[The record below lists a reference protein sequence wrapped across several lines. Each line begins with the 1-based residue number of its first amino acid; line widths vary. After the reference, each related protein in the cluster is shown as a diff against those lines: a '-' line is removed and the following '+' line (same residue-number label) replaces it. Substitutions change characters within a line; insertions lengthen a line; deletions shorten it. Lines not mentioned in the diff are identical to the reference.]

1 MASATNIARP
11 PTGGSSFGGSS
22 TLTLILRLLFLMV
35 LTAFSIFTGWQF
47 IQGGAA
53 PLAAVLWIITL
64 AFIVVFLRSNA
75 APLRWIMPGL
85 AFMTLMH
92 IYPVVYTVYTAFT
105 NYSDGH
111 LVPKQVAIQQIES
124 KTFTPADA
132 PKYSFVPFTN
142 PNGSYGL
149 WLTSQDGQTQLFKT
163 STGEAFTREELTAQ
177 GATFDADGN
186 LTAFNGFEVVPANRR
201 ISLLSQL
208 QGLTFGP
215 PDQPVNITSPRV
227 AAQAVQRYVYDRA
240 QDAMIDQQTG
250 TVYSNVRGT
259 FTSPEGETLI
269 PGFPVIIGFENFVRL
284 FTSPALRGPLFTIFS
299 WTVIFALL
307 SVLTTFV
314 LGLLLALVLNEPN
327 MPFRRM
333 TRVLMIVPYA
343 LPAFIS
349 VLIWRGMLNPVIGII
364 GSSWD
369 PGWFSNP
376 FWAKVGILIINLW
389 LGYPY
394 MFLITTGALQ
404 GIPSDL
410 YEAARVDGASGI
422 QQFWNITLP
431 LLLVSVGPL
440 LVGSFAFNFN
450 NFTIIQLYANG
461 GPPIPG
467 TPTPAGY
474 TDILISYTFK
484 LAFGGGRGADLGL
497 AAAISIV
504 IFVIVGAIT
513 IMNFRYTGMLE
524 EVSENV

>member
-1 MASATNIARP
+1 
-11 PTGGSSFGGSS
+11 
-22 TLTLILRLLFLMV
+22 MV
-35 LTAFSIFTGWQF
+35 LTAFAIFTGWQL
-47 IQGGAA
+47 ILGGAA
-53 PLAAVLWIITL
+53 AIAAVLWLITL
-64 AFIVVFLRSNA
+64 AFIIVFLRSNA
-75 APLRWIMPGL
+75 APMRWIMPGL

-92 IYPVVYTVYTAFT
+92 IYPVIFTVYTAFT
-105 NYSDGH
+105 NYSDGN

-124 KTFTPADA
+124 RTFTPPDA

-142 PNGSYGL
+142 PDGSYGL
-149 WLTSQDGQTQLFKT
+149 WLTPQAEGTQQFAT
-163 STGEAFTREELTAQ
+163 STGESFTREELTAQ
-177 GATFDADGN
+177 GAQFDADGN
-186 LTAFNGFEVVPANRR
+186 LVAFNGYTVVPANRR
-201 ISLLSQL
+201 LALLSQL
-208 QGLTFGP
+208 QGLSFGP
-215 PDQPVNITSPRV
+215 EEQPVSIVSPRV
-227 AAQAVQRYVYDRA
+227 AAQAIQRYVYDRA
-240 QDAMIDQQTG
+240 QDAMIDQENG
-250 TVYSNVRGT
+250 TVYANVRGT
-259 FTSPEGETLI
+259 FTAPDGATLI
-269 PGFPVIIGFENFVRL
+269 PGFPVVVGFENFVRL
-284 FTSPALRGPLFTIFS
+284 FTSPALRGPLFSIFA

-314 LGLLLALVLNEPN
+314 LGLLLALVLNEPY
-327 MPFRRM
+327 MPLRRL

-364 GSSWD
+364 GSNFD
-369 PGWFSNP
+369 PGWFSSP

-404 GIPSDL
+404 GIPTDL
-410 YEAARVDGASGI
+410 YEAARVDGANGI
-422 QQFWNITLP
+422 QQFWRITLP

-440 LVGSFAFNFN
+440 LIGSFAFNFN

-497 AAAISIV
+497 ASAIAIV

-513 IMNFRYTGMLE
+513 IMNFRFTGMLE

>member
-1 MASATNIARP
+1 MASTADAAPKPSGR
-11 PTGGSSFGGSS
+11 SSAGAGNP
-22 TLTLILRLLFLMV
+22 LTLILRLLFLMV
-35 LTAFSIFTGWQF
+35 ITAFAIFTGWQL
-47 IQGGAA
+47 IQGGAVPFA
-53 PLAAVLWIITL
+53 IVLWIIAL
-64 AFIVVFLRSNA
+64 AFIIVFLRSNA

-85 AFMTLMH
+85 AFMTMMH
-92 IYPVVYTVYTAFT
+92 IYPVIFTVYTAFT

-111 LVPKQVAIQQIES
+111 LIDKPVAIQQIEAQ
-124 KTFTPADA
+124 TYLPENA
-132 PKYSFVPFTN
+132 PQYSYLPFTN
-142 PNGSYGL
+142 PDNTLGL
-149 WLTSQDGQTQLFKT
+149 WLTGPDGTQLFAT
-163 STGEAFTREELTAQ
+163 STGQSLTRDELTAQ
-177 GATFDADGN
+177 GAQFDADGN
-186 LTAFNGFEVVPANRR
+186 LTAFNNYTLVPQNRR
-201 ISLLSQL
+201 LALLRSL
-208 QGLTFGP
+208 QGLSFGP
-215 PDQPVNITSPRV
+215 AERAVSVRSARV
-227 AAQAVQRYVYDRA
+227 AAQAVQKYVYDSA
-240 QDAMIDQQTG
+240 QDAMIDQETG
-250 TVYSNVRGT
+250 TVYSNVKGT
-259 FTSPEGETLI
+259 FTSPDGQTLI
-269 PGFPVIIGFENFVRL
+269 PGFPVVTGVENFTRL
-284 FTSPALRGPLFTIFS
+284 FTSPALRGPLVSIFG
-299 WTVIFALL
+299 WTVLFALM

-314 LGLLLALVLNEPN
+314 LGLLLALVLNESY
-327 MPFRRM
+327 MPFRKL

-349 VLIWRGMLNPVIGII
+349 VLIWRGMFNPVIGII
-364 GSSWD
+364 GTGWD
-369 PGWFSNP
+369 PGWFSSP

-422 QQFWNITLP
+422 QQFWSITLP

-461 GPPIPG
+461 GPPIAG

-497 AAAISIV
+497 AAAIAIV

-513 IMNFRYTGMLE
+513 VLNFRYTGMLE

>member
-1 MASATNIARP
+1 MANTPVAAKTPGGRP
-11 PTGGSSFGGSS
+11 SSGSSGA
-22 TLTLILRLLFLMV
+22 LTLILRLLFLMI
-35 LTAFSIFTGWQF
+35 LTAFAIFTGWQL
-47 IQGGAA
+47 IQGGATA
-53 PLAAVLWIITL
+53 IAVVIWIITL

-92 IYPVVYTVYTAFT
+92 IYPVIFTVYTAFT
-105 NYSDGH
+105 NSSDGH
-111 LVPKQVAIQQIES
+111 LVPKTVAIQQIES

-132 PKYSFVPFTN
+132 PRYSFVPFTN
-142 PNGSYGL
+142 ADGSYGL
-149 WLTSQDGQTQLFKT
+149 WLTAEDGTQLFKT
-163 STGEAFTREELTAQ
+163 SNAGVFTRDELTAQ
-177 GATFDADGN
+177 GGQFDADGN
-186 LTAFNGFEVVPANRR
+186 LTAFDGYTVVPTNRR
-201 ISLLSQL
+201 LALLSQL

-215 PDQPVNITSPRV
+215 PEQPVSIVSARV
-227 AAQAVQRYVYDRA
+227 ATQAEQQFVFDAA
-240 QDAMIDQQTG
+240 QDAMIDQQNG
-250 TVYSNVRGT
+250 TVYTNVRGT
-259 FTSPEGETLI
+259 FTSPEGNTLI
-269 PGFPVIIGFENFVRL
+269 PGFPVVVGIENFTRL
-284 FTSPALRGPLFTIFS
+284 LTSPALRGPLFTIFT
-299 WTVIFALL
+299 WTFTFALL

-327 MPFRRM
+327 MPLRRL

-364 GSSWD
+364 GSNFD
-369 PGWFSNP
+369 PGWFSSP

-404 GIPSDL
+404 GIPGDL
-410 YEAARVDGASGI
+410 YEAARVDGANGW
-422 QQFWNITLP
+422 QQFRSITLP

-440 LVGSFAFNFN
+440 LIGSFAFNFN

-461 GPPIPG
+461 GPPISG

-497 AAAISIV
+497 ASAIAIV

-513 IMNFRYTGMLE
+513 VLNFRYTGMLE